1 MTDDRKTGK
10 RKQVY
15 MAARHIAW
23 WERLPRYDRSRII
36 AEALDLWR
44 EKHQPI
50 DSSIDS
56 SPDTKPTST
65 KRRTA

>member
-1 MTDDRKTGK
+1 MTDERKTGK

-15 MAARHIAW
+15 MAGRHIAW

-44 EKHQPI
+44 EKHE
-50 DSSIDS
+50 
-56 SPDTKPTST
+56 PTQKLNT
-65 KRRTA
+65 PHQDAEK